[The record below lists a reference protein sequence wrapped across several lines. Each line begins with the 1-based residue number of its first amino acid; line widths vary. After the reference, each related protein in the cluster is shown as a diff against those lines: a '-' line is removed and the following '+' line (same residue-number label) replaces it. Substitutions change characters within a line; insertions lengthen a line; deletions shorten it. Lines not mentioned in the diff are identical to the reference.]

1 MDAQLSPIKDAT
13 ITISRG
19 SGSSS
24 SKSILRPDDVARL
37 AMFFKKIGLARTQL
51 LVQKLTVTDVEG
63 GLVMNELMIVK
74 LFRQKLKVQDTD
86 AIVEQMRSMGKGAGG
101 QVTPEGFC
109 AWASKYQ

>member
-1 MDAQLSPIKDAT
+1 
-13 ITISRG
+13 
-19 SGSSS
+19 
-24 SKSILRPDDVARL
+24 
-37 AMFFKKIGLARTQL
+37 
-51 LVQKLTVTDVEG
+51 
-63 GLVMNELMIVK
+63 MNELMIVK